1 MKNKLFLMLLV
12 LSAVLVGCQ
21 TDDSIPVDDRLLGQ
35 SIIFSHDNPRT
46 GVAYKPNDDRPFNQ
60 FQDFYRSNMMVDLEI
75 ESTYEIDKIDVVS
88 LLNRELLT
96 TIQVDGTNAS
106 FSYPVADLNVPFA
119 QSSPLL
125 FHFYF
130 KDEGVKGFSYPSMKS
145 FTYLV
150 SYDVP
155 SPVTFLRADGSITEL
170 KTTPINVGSLA
181 PAPNN
186 QGIISTFKP
195 NEISCLEV
203 ENAPFLKFGNNRSF
217 SFSFWFKTDHNI
229 SDPALIGTLDWNSS
243 NNTGWV
249 LAYRRGNLR
258 LVAGERGVGKVDFAE
273 PSIGEGGTPWMTGRW
288 HFVTGVFNRAGNASI
303 YVDGNL
309 SAERSMTPAN
319 IDNDNPIYINQDG
332 TGSYGDRLGA
342 AYKNIVIYDYALTP
356 TQIQTVYQA
365 TKMD

>member
-1 MKNKLFLMLLV
+1 MKNKLFLVLLA

-21 TDDSIPVDDRLLGQ
+21 TDDSIPVDDRLHGQ

-46 GVAYKPNDDRPFNQ
+46 GEAYKSNDDRPFNQ
-60 FQDFYRSNMMVDLEI
+60 FQDFYRSNMMVELEI

-96 TIQVDGTNAS
+96 TIQVDGSIAS
-106 FSYPVADLNVPFA
+106 FSHPVADVNVPFA

-130 KDEGVKGFSYPSMKS
+130 KDEGVKGFRYPSMKS
-145 FTYLV
+145 FTYLA
-150 SYDVP
+150 SDDVP
-155 SPVTFLRADGSITEL
+155 SPVSFHRADGSITEL

-186 QGIISTFKP
+186 QDIIATFKQ

-203 ENAPFLKFGNNRSF
+203 ENAPFLKFEDNRSF
-217 SFSFWFKTDHNI
+217 SFSFWLKSDHNV
-229 SDPALIGTLDWNSS
+229 SEPAMIGTLDWNSS

-258 LVAGERGVGKVDFAE
+258 LVAGEAGVGKVDFAE
-273 PSIGEGGTPWMTGRW
+273 PSEGEGGRPWMTGEW
-288 HFVTGVFNRAGNASI
+288 HFVSGVFDRSGNASI
-303 YVDGNL
+303 
-309 SAERSMTPAN
+309 
-319 IDNDNPIYINQDG
+319 
-332 TGSYGDRLGA
+332 
-342 AYKNIVIYDYALTP
+342 
-356 TQIQTVYQA
+356 
-365 TKMD
+365 